1 MIGNYTPETAVLI
14 AVGQLF
20 VVILIGF
27 STALPGVDRISRR
40 FFIAFFSIIAAEEL
54 ILTFDLANMSS
65 LRIMAL
71 SKVLIFFEYFFI
83 SLIPVLL
90 SVFLLK
96 YCGVKLKKSTM
107 FCIVLVIWSAF
118 LILLICAQFTDKIY
132 YISSDLEFHKGILLS
147 LLSLPILVIMLINLI
162 ILIINRYVY
171 SKRIFIAFLILIVST
186 AIGTIIHAFSA
197 ALAILNISVCLN
209 TLVMYML
216 IVTEQINKYIQQQAD
231 IANQKANIMVLQMR
245 PHFIYNTLTDIYYLC
260 EQNPKEAQQVT
271 LDFITYVRKNFY
283 AIVSENPVPFDDELE
298 HARAYLSVESTRFDE
313 NLIVEYNIEHRN
325 FLIPPLTLQP
335 LVENAVRHG
344 LDPDGGQL
352 KIIIQTHQTINGSVI
367 IVSDNGPGFDTAN
380 AFESAGALSNIKQ
393 RLEMMCKG
401 TLKIDST
408 EDKGTTVTIF
418 VPIKK

>member
-1 MIGNYTPETAVLI
+1 MIDNYTPETAVLI

-54 ILTFDLANMSS
+54 ILTFDLANMISS
-65 LRIMAL
+65 RIMAL

-132 YISSDLEFHKGILLS
+132 YISSDLEFHKGILLP
-147 LLSLPILVIMLINLI
+147 LLLLPILVIMLINLI

-171 SKRIFIAFLILIVST
+171 TKRIFIAFLILIVST
-186 AIGTIIHAFSA
+186 AIGTIIYAFSA
-197 ALAILNISVCLN
+197 ALAIPNISVCLS
-209 TLVMYML
+209 TLVMYTL

-245 PHFIYNTLTDIYYLC
+245 PHFIYNTMTDIYYLC

-271 LDFITYVRKNFY
+271 LDFITYLRKNFY

-298 HARAYLSVESTRFDE
+298 HARAYLSVESTRYDE

>member
-14 AVGQLF
+14 AVGELF

-40 FFIAFFSIIAAEEL
+40 FFIAFFSIIAADEL
-54 ILTFDLANMSS
+54 ILTFDLANMISS
-65 LRIMAL
+65 RIMAL

-118 LILLICAQFTDKIY
+118 LILLISAQFTDKIY
-132 YISSDLEFHKGILLS
+132 YLSSDLEFHKGILLP

-171 SKRIFIAFLILIVST
+171 TKRIFIAFLILIVST
-186 AIGTIIHAFSA
+186 AIGTIIYAFSA
-197 ALAILNISVCLN
+197 ALAIFNISVCLS
-209 TLVMYML
+209 TLVMYRL

-245 PHFIYNTLTDIYYLC
+245 PHFIYNTMTDIYYLC

-271 LDFITYVRKNFY
+271 LDFITYLRKNFY

-298 HARAYLSVESTRFDE
+298 HARAYLSVESTRYDE

>member
-1 MIGNYTPETAVLI
+1 M
-14 AVGQLF
+14 
-20 VVILIGF
+20 
-27 STALPGVDRISRR
+27 
-40 FFIAFFSIIAAEEL
+40 
-54 ILTFDLANMSS
+54 
-65 LRIMAL
+65 
-71 SKVLIFFEYFFI
+71 
-83 SLIPVLL
+83 
-90 SVFLLK
+90 
-96 YCGVKLKKSTM
+96 
-107 FCIVLVIWSAF
+107 
-118 LILLICAQFTDKIY
+118 
-132 YISSDLEFHKGILLS
+132 
-147 LLSLPILVIMLINLI
+147 
-162 ILIINRYVY
+162 
-171 SKRIFIAFLILIVST
+171 
-186 AIGTIIHAFSA
+186 
-197 ALAILNISVCLN
+197 
-209 TLVMYML
+209 
-216 IVTEQINKYIQQQAD
+216 
-231 IANQKANIMVLQMR
+231 
-245 PHFIYNTLTDIYYLC
+245 
-260 EQNPKEAQQVT
+260 
-271 LDFITYVRKNFY
+271 DFITYLRKNFN
-283 AIVSENPVPFDDELE
+283 AIVSENPVPFNDELE

>member
-14 AVGQLF
+14 AVGELF

-54 ILTFDLANMSS
+54 ILTFDLANMISS
-65 LRIMAL
+65 RIMVL

-132 YISSDLEFHKGILLS
+132 YISSDLEFHKGILLP
-147 LLSLPILVIMLINLI
+147 LLLLPILVIMLINLI

-171 SKRIFIAFLILIVST
+171 TKRIFIAFLILIVST
-186 AIGTIIHAFSA
+186 AIGTIIYAFSA
-197 ALAILNISVCLN
+197 ALAIFNISVCLS
-209 TLVMYML
+209 TLVMYLL
-216 IVTEQINKYIQQQAD
+216 IITEQIHKYIQQQAD

-245 PHFIYNTLTDIYYLC
+245 PHFIYNTMTDIYYLC

-271 LDFITYVRKNFY
+271 LDFITYLRKNFN

>member
-54 ILTFDLANMSS
+54 ILTFDLANMISS
-65 LRIMAL
+65 RIMAL

-132 YISSDLEFHKGILLS
+132 YISSDLEFHKGILLP
-147 LLSLPILVIMLINLI
+147 LLLLPFLVIMLINLI

-171 SKRIFIAFLILIVST
+171 TKRIFIAFLILIVST
-186 AIGTIIHAFSA
+186 AIGTIIYAFSA
-197 ALAILNISVCLN
+197 ALAIWNISVCLS

-245 PHFIYNTLTDIYYLC
+245 PHFIYNTMTDIYYLC

-271 LDFITYVRKNFY
+271 MDFITYLRKNFD

-380 AFESAGALSNIKQ
+380 AFASAGALSNIKQ

-401 TLKIDST
+401 TIKIDST

>member
-40 FFIAFFSIIAAEEL
+40 YFIAFFSIIAAEEL
-54 ILTFDLANMSS
+54 ILTFDLANLISS
-65 LRIMAL
+65 RIMAL

-83 SLIPVLL
+83 SLYPVLL

-132 YISSDLEFHKGILLS
+132 YISSDLEFHKGILLP
-147 LLSLPILVIMLINLI
+147 LLLLPNLVIMLINLI

-171 SKRIFIAFLILIVST
+171 TKRIFIAFLILIVST
-186 AIGTIIHAFSA
+186 AIGTIIYAFSA
-197 ALAILNISVCLN
+197 ALAILNISVCLS

-245 PHFIYNTLTDIYYLC
+245 PHFIYNTMTDIYYLC

-271 LDFITYVRKNFY
+271 LDFITYLRKNFD

>member
-1 MIGNYTPETAVLI
+1 MIDNYTPETAVLI

-54 ILTFDLANMSS
+54 ILTFDLANMISS
-65 LRIMAL
+65 RIMAL

-132 YISSDLEFHKGILLS
+132 YISSDLEFHKGILLP

-171 SKRIFIAFLILIVST
+171 TKRFFIAFLILIVST

-197 ALAILNISVCLN
+197 ALATLNISVCLN

-216 IVTEQINKYIQQQAD
+216 IVKEQINKYLQQQAD

-245 PHFIYNTLTDIYYLC
+245 PHFIYNTMTDIYYLC

-271 LDFITYVRKNFY
+271 LDFITYLRKNFD

>member
-40 FFIAFFSIIAAEEL
+40 YFIAFFSIIAAEEL
-54 ILTFDLANMSS
+54 ILTFDLANMISS
-65 LRIMAL
+65 RIMAL

-83 SLIPVLL
+83 SLIPVLM

-132 YISSDLEFHKGILLS
+132 YISSDLEFHKGILLP
-147 LLSLPILVIMLINLI
+147 LLLLPILVIMLINLI

-171 SKRIFIAFLILIVST
+171 TKRIFIAFLIVIVSS
-186 AIGTIIHAFSA
+186 AIVTIIYAFSA
-197 ALAILNISVCLN
+197 DLAILNISFCLS
-209 TLVMYML
+209 TLAMYML
-216 IVTEQINKYIQQQAD
+216 IVTEQINKHIQQQAD
-231 IANQKANIMVLQMR
+231 IAHQKANIMVLQMR
-245 PHFIYNTLTDIYYLC
+245 PHFIYNTMADIYYLC

-271 LDFITYVRKNFY
+271 LDFITYLRKNFD

-298 HARAYLSVESTRFDE
+298 HARAYLSVESTRFNE

-344 LDPDGGQL
+344 LDPNGGRL
-352 KIIIQTHQTINGSVI
+352 KIKIETHKTINGSVL

-401 TLKIDST
+401 TLTIAPRAGG
-408 EDKGTTVTIF
+408 GTVVTVVI
-418 VPIKK
+418 PQ

>member
-1 MIGNYTPETAVLI
+1 MIDNYTPETAVLI

-40 FFIAFFSIIAAEEL
+40 FFIAFFSIIAADEL
-54 ILTFDLANMSS
+54 ILTFDLANMISS
-65 LRIMAL
+65 RIMAL

-132 YISSDLEFHKGILLS
+132 YISSDLEFHKGILLP
-147 LLSLPILVIMLINLI
+147 LLLLPILVIMLINLI
-162 ILIINRYVY
+162 ILIINRHVY
-171 SKRIFIAFLILIVST
+171 TKRFFIAFLILIVST

-271 LDFITYVRKNFY
+271 LDFITYLRKNFY

>member
-14 AVGQLF
+14 AVAQLF

-54 ILTFDLANMSS
+54 ILTFDLANMISP
-65 LRIMAL
+65 RIMAL

-132 YISSDLEFHKGILLS
+132 YISSDLEFHKGILLP

-171 SKRIFIAFLILIVST
+171 TKRFFIAFLILIVST

-245 PHFIYNTLTDIYYLC
+245 PHFIYNTMTDIYYLC

-271 LDFITYVRKNFY
+271 LDFITYLRKNFN
-283 AIVSENPVPFDDELE
+283 AIVSENPVPFNDELE
-298 HARAYLSVESTRFDE
+298 HARAYLSVESTRYDE

-408 EDKGTTVTIF
+408 KDKGTTVTIF

>member
-1 MIGNYTPETAVLI
+1 MIDNYTPETAILI

-27 STALPGVDRISRR
+27 STALPGVDRISRH

-54 ILTFDLANMSS
+54 ILTFDLANMISP
-65 LRIMAL
+65 RIMAL

-132 YISSDLEFHKGILLS
+132 YLSSDLEFHKGILLP
-147 LLSLPILVIMLINLI
+147 LLLLPILVIMLINLI

-171 SKRIFIAFLILIVST
+171 TKRFFIAFLILIVST
-186 AIGTIIHAFSA
+186 AIGTIIHAFSP

-216 IVTEQINKYIQQQAD
+216 IVKEQINKYIQQQAD

-271 LDFITYVRKNFY
+271 LDFITYLRKNFY

-335 LVENAVRHG
+335 LVENAVRYG

>member
-1 MIGNYTPETAVLI
+1 MIDNYTPETAVLI

-54 ILTFDLANMSS
+54 ILTFDLANMISS
-65 LRIMAL
+65 RIMAL

-132 YISSDLEFHKGILLS
+132 YISSDLEFHKGILLP
-147 LLSLPILVIMLINLI
+147 LLLLPILVIMLINLI

-171 SKRIFIAFLILIVST
+171 TKRFFIAFLILIVST
-186 AIGTIIHAFSA
+186 AIGTIIYAFSA
-197 ALAILNISVCLN
+197 ALAIFNISVCLS
-209 TLVMYML
+209 TLVMYRL

-245 PHFIYNTLTDIYYLC
+245 PHFIYNTMTDIYYLC

-271 LDFITYVRKNFY
+271 LDFITYLRKNFY

-298 HARAYLSVESTRFDE
+298 HARAYLSVESTRYDE

>member
-40 FFIAFFSIIAAEEL
+40 YFIAFFSIIAAEEL
-54 ILTFDLANMSS
+54 ILTFDLANMISS
-65 LRIMAL
+65 KIMAL

-132 YISSDLEFHKGILLS
+132 YLSSDLEFHKGILLP
-147 LLSLPILVIMLINLI
+147 LLLLPILVIMLINLI
-162 ILIINRYVY
+162 ILMINRYVY
-171 SKRIFIAFLILIVST
+171 TKRIFIAFLIIIVST
-186 AIGTIIHAFSA
+186 AIGTIIYAFSA
-197 ALAILNISVCLN
+197 DLAILNISVCLS
-209 TLVMYML
+209 TLVMYIL
-216 IVTEQINKYIQQQAD
+216 IVKEQINKYLQQQAD

-245 PHFIYNTLTDIYYLC
+245 PHFIYNTMTDIYYLC

-271 LDFITYVRKNFY
+271 LDFITYLRKNFY

-298 HARAYLSVESTRFDE
+298 HARAYLSVESTRFNE

-344 LDPDGGQL
+344 LDPDGGRL
-352 KIIIQTHQTINGSVI
+352 KIKIETHQTINGSVI

>member
-40 FFIAFFSIIAAEEL
+40 FFIVFFSIIAAEEL
-54 ILTFDLANMSS
+54 ILTFDLANMISS
-65 LRIMAL
+65 RIMAL

-132 YISSDLEFHKGILLS
+132 YISSDLEFHKGILFP
-147 LLSLPILVIMLINLI
+147 LLLLPILVIMLINLI

-171 SKRIFIAFLILIVST
+171 TKRIFIAFLILIVST

-197 ALAILNISVCLN
+197 ALTILNISVCLN

-216 IVTEQINKYIQQQAD
+216 IVKEQINKYLQQQAD

-245 PHFIYNTLTDIYYLC
+245 PHFIYNTMTDIYYLC

-271 LDFITYVRKNFY
+271 LDFITYLRKNFY

>member
-1 MIGNYTPETAVLI
+1 MIGNYTPETAILI
-14 AVGQLF
+14 AVGELF

-27 STALPGVDRISRR
+27 LTALPGVDRISRR
-40 FFIAFFSIIAAEEL
+40 YFIAFFSIIAAEEL
-54 ILTFDLANMSS
+54 ILTFDLANMISS
-65 LRIMAL
+65 KIMAL
-71 SKVLIFFEYFFI
+71 SEVLIFFEYFLI
-83 SLIPVLL
+83 SLIPVLM

-132 YISSDLEFHKGILLS
+132 YLSSDLEFHKGILLP

-171 SKRIFIAFLILIVST
+171 TKRFFIAFLILIVST
-186 AIGTIIHAFSA
+186 AIATIIHAFSA
-197 ALAILNISVCLN
+197 ALDILNISVCLS

-216 IVTEQINKYIQQQAD
+216 IVTEQINKHIQQQAD

-245 PHFIYNTLTDIYYLC
+245 PHFIYNTMTDIYYLC

-271 LDFITYVRKNFY
+271 LDFITYLRKNFD
-283 AIVSENPVPFDDELE
+283 AIVSENPIPFDDELE

-344 LDPDGGQL
+344 LDPDGGRL

>member
-1 MIGNYTPETAVLI
+1 MIDNYTPETAVLI

-54 ILTFDLANMSS
+54 ILTFDLANMISS
-65 LRIMAL
+65 RIMVL

-132 YISSDLEFHKGILLS
+132 YISSDLEFHKGILLP

-171 SKRIFIAFLILIVST
+171 TKRIFIAFLILIVST
-186 AIGTIIHAFSA
+186 AIGTIIYAFSA
-197 ALAILNISVCLN
+197 ALAILNISVCLS

-245 PHFIYNTLTDIYYLC
+245 PHFIYNTMTDIYYLC

-271 LDFITYVRKNFY
+271 LDFITYLRKNFN
-283 AIVSENPVPFDDELE
+283 AIVSENPVPFNDELE

>member
-1 MIGNYTPETAVLI
+1 MN
-14 AVGQLF
+14 
-20 VVILIGF
+20 
-27 STALPGVDRISRR
+27 
-40 FFIAFFSIIAAEEL
+40 
-54 ILTFDLANMSS
+54 
-65 LRIMAL
+65 
-71 SKVLIFFEYFFI
+71 
-83 SLIPVLL
+83 
-90 SVFLLK
+90 
-96 YCGVKLKKSTM
+96 
-107 FCIVLVIWSAF
+107 
-118 LILLICAQFTDKIY
+118 TDKIY
-132 YISSDLEFHKGILLS
+132 YISSDLEFHKGILLP
-147 LLSLPILVIMLINLI
+147 LLSLPILVIMLITLI

-171 SKRIFIAFLILIVST
+171 TKRIFIAFLILIVST
-186 AIGTIIHAFSA
+186 AIGTIIYAFSA
-197 ALAILNISVCLN
+197 ALAILNISVCLS

-216 IVTEQINKYIQQQAD
+216 IVREQINKYIQQQAD

-245 PHFIYNTLTDIYYLC
+245 PHFIYNTMTDIYYLC

-271 LDFITYVRKNFY
+271 LNFITYLRKNFD

>member
-1 MIGNYTPETAVLI
+1 
-14 AVGQLF
+14 
-20 VVILIGF
+20 
-27 STALPGVDRISRR
+27 
-40 FFIAFFSIIAAEEL
+40 
-54 ILTFDLANMSS
+54 
-65 LRIMAL
+65 
-71 SKVLIFFEYFFI
+71 
-83 SLIPVLL
+83 
-90 SVFLLK
+90 
-96 YCGVKLKKSTM
+96 M

-132 YISSDLEFHKGILLS
+132 YISSDLEFHKGILLP
-147 LLSLPILVIMLINLI
+147 LLLLPILVIMLINLI

-171 SKRIFIAFLILIVST
+171 TKRIIIAFLILIVSA
-186 AIGTIIHAFSA
+186 AIGTIIYAFSA
-197 ALAILNISVCLN
+197 ALAILNISVCLS

-245 PHFIYNTLTDIYYLC
+245 PHFIYNTMTDIYYLC

-271 LDFITYVRKNFY
+271 LDFITYLRKNFY

>member
-14 AVGQLF
+14 AVGELF

-54 ILTFDLANMSS
+54 ILTFDLANMISS
-65 LRIMAL
+65 RIMAL
-71 SKVLIFFEYFFI
+71 CKVLIFFEYFFI

-132 YISSDLEFHKGILLS
+132 YISSDLEFHKGILLP
-147 LLSLPILVIMLINLI
+147 LLLLPILVIMLINLI

-171 SKRIFIAFLILIVST
+171 TKRIFIAFLILIVST
-186 AIGTIIHAFSA
+186 AIGMIIYAFSA
-197 ALAILNISVCLN
+197 ALAILNISVCLS

-245 PHFIYNTLTDIYYLC
+245 PHFIYNTMTDIYYLC
-260 EQNPKEAQQVT
+260 EQNPKEALRASQGKEQQ
-271 LDFITYVRKNFY
+271 
-283 AIVSENPVPFDDELE
+283 
-298 HARAYLSVESTRFDE
+298 
-313 NLIVEYNIEHRN
+313 
-325 FLIPPLTLQP
+325 
-335 LVENAVRHG
+335 
-344 LDPDGGQL
+344 
-352 KIIIQTHQTINGSVI
+352 
-367 IVSDNGPGFDTAN
+367 TA
-380 AFESAGALSNIKQ
+380 Q
-393 RLEMMCKG
+393 
-401 TLKIDST
+401 
-408 EDKGTTVTIF
+408 
-418 VPIKK
+418 

>member
-1 MIGNYTPETAVLI
+1 MIDNYTPETAFLI

-54 ILTFDLANMSS
+54 ILTFDLANMISS
-65 LRIMAL
+65 RIMAL

-90 SVFLLK
+90 IVFLLK

-132 YISSDLEFHKGILLS
+132 YISSDLEFHKGILLP

-171 SKRIFIAFLILIVST
+171 TKRFFIAFLILIVST

-245 PHFIYNTLTDIYYLC
+245 PHFIFNTMTDIYYLC

-271 LDFITYVRKNFY
+271 LDFITYYFVKTKFC
-283 AIVSENPVPFDDELE
+283 
-298 HARAYLSVESTRFDE
+298 
-313 NLIVEYNIEHRN
+313 
-325 FLIPPLTLQP
+325 
-335 LVENAVRHG
+335 
-344 LDPDGGQL
+344 
-352 KIIIQTHQTINGSVI
+352 
-367 IVSDNGPGFDTAN
+367 
-380 AFESAGALSNIKQ
+380 IK
-393 RLEMMCKG
+393 
-401 TLKIDST
+401 
-408 EDKGTTVTIF
+408 
-418 VPIKK
+418 

>member
-14 AVGQLF
+14 AVAQLF

-54 ILTFDLANMSS
+54 ILTFDLANMISP
-65 LRIMAL
+65 RIMAL

-132 YISSDLEFHKGILLS
+132 YISSDLEFHKGILLP

-171 SKRIFIAFLILIVST
+171 TKRFFIAFLILIVST

-245 PHFIYNTLTDIYYLC
+245 PHFIYNTMTDIYYLC

-271 LDFITYVRKNFY
+271 LDFITYLRKNFN
-283 AIVSENPVPFDDELE
+283 AIVSENPVPFNDELE
-298 HARAYLSVESTRFDE
+298 HARAYLSVESTRYDE

>member
-40 FFIAFFSIIAAEEL
+40 YFIAFFSIIAAEEL
-54 ILTFDLANMSS
+54 ILIFDLANMISS
-65 LRIMAL
+65 RIMAL

-132 YISSDLEFHKGILLS
+132 YISSDLEFHKGILLP
-147 LLSLPILVIMLINLI
+147 LLLLPILVIMLINLI

-171 SKRIFIAFLILIVST
+171 TKRIFIAFLILIVST

-271 LDFITYVRKNFY
+271 LDFITYLRKNFY

-298 HARAYLSVESTRFDE
+298 HARAYLSVESTRLDE

>member
-1 MIGNYTPETAVLI
+1 MIDNYTPETAVLI

-54 ILTFDLANMSS
+54 ILTFDLANMISS
-65 LRIMAL
+65 RIMAL

-107 FCIVLVIWSAF
+107 LCIVLVIWSAF

-132 YISSDLEFHKGILLS
+132 YISSDLEFHKGILHP

-162 ILIINRYVY
+162 ILIINRCVY
-171 SKRIFIAFLILIVST
+171 TKRFFIAFLILIVST

-197 ALAILNISVCLN
+197 ALAILNICVCLN

-216 IVTEQINKYIQQQAD
+216 IVREQINKYIQQQAD

-245 PHFIYNTLTDIYYLC
+245 PHFICNTMTDIYYLC

-271 LDFITYVRKNFY
+271 LDFITYLRKNFD

>member
-14 AVGQLF
+14 AVGELF

-54 ILTFDLANMSS
+54 ILTFDLANMISS
-65 LRIMAL
+65 RIMAL

-83 SLIPVLL
+83 SLFPVLL

-132 YISSDLEFHKGILLS
+132 YISSDLEFHKGILLP
-147 LLSLPILVIMLINLI
+147 LLLLPILVIMLINLI

-171 SKRIFIAFLILIVST
+171 TKRIFIAFLILIVST
-186 AIGTIIHAFSA
+186 AIGTIIYAFSA
-197 ALAILNISVCLN
+197 ALAIFNISVCLS

-245 PHFIYNTLTDIYYLC
+245 PHFIYNTMTDIYYLC

-271 LDFITYVRKNFY
+271 LDFITYLRKNFY

>member
-14 AVGQLF
+14 AVGELF

-54 ILTFDLANMSS
+54 ILTFDLANMISS
-65 LRIMAL
+65 RIMAL

-132 YISSDLEFHKGILLS
+132 YISSDLEFHKGILLP
-147 LLSLPILVIMLINLI
+147 LLLLPILVIMLINLI

-171 SKRIFIAFLILIVST
+171 TKRIIIAFLILIVST

-197 ALAILNISVCLN
+197 ALAILYISVCLN
-209 TLVMYML
+209 MLVMYML

-245 PHFIYNTLTDIYYLC
+245 PHFIYNTMTDIYYLC

-271 LDFITYVRKNFY
+271 LDFITYLRKNFY

>member
-1 MIGNYTPETAVLI
+1 MIDNYTPETAVWI

-54 ILTFDLANMSS
+54 ILTFDLANMISS
-65 LRIMAL
+65 RIMAL

-83 SLIPVLL
+83 SLFPVLL

-132 YISSDLEFHKGILLS
+132 YISSDLEFHKGILLP
-147 LLSLPILVIMLINLI
+147 LLLLPILVIMLINLI

-171 SKRIFIAFLILIVST
+171 TKRFFIAFLIYIVST
-186 AIGTIIHAFSA
+186 AIGTIIYAFSA
-197 ALAILNISVCLN
+197 ALAILNISVCLS

-245 PHFIYNTLTDIYYLC
+245 PHFIYNTMTDIYYLC

-271 LDFITYVRKNFY
+271 LDFITYLRKNFY

-298 HARAYLSVESTRFDE
+298 HARAYLSVESTRYDE

>member
-1 MIGNYTPETAVLI
+1 MIDNYTPETAFLI

-54 ILTFDLANMSS
+54 ILTFDLANMISS
-65 LRIMAL
+65 RIMAL

-90 SVFLLK
+90 IVFLLK

-132 YISSDLEFHKGILLS
+132 YISSDLEFHKGILLP

-171 SKRIFIAFLILIVST
+171 TKRFFIAFLILIVST

-245 PHFIYNTLTDIYYLC
+245 PHFIFNTMTDIYYLC

-271 LDFITYVRKNFY
+271 LDFITYLRKNFY

-335 LVENAVRHG
+335 LVENAVRYG
-344 LDPDGGQL
+344 LDLDGGQL

>member
-1 MIGNYTPETAVLI
+1 MIDNYTPETAVLI

-54 ILTFDLANMSS
+54 ILTFDLANMISS
-65 LRIMAL
+65 RIMAL

-132 YISSDLEFHKGILLS
+132 YISSDLEFHKGILLP

-171 SKRIFIAFLILIVST
+171 TKRFFIAFLILIVST

-245 PHFIYNTLTDIYYLC
+245 PHFIYNTMTDIYYLC

-271 LDFITYVRKNFY
+271 LDFITYLRKNFY

>member
-14 AVGQLF
+14 AVGELF
-20 VVILIGF
+20 VVILLGF

-40 FFIAFFSIIAAEEL
+40 YFIAFFSILAAEEL
-54 ILTFDLANMSS
+54 ILTFDLANMISPK
-65 LRIMAL
+65 IMAL

-132 YISSDLEFHKGILLS
+132 YLSSDLEFHKGILFP
-147 LLSLPILVIMLINLI
+147 LLLLPILVIMLINLI

-171 SKRIFIAFLILIVST
+171 TKRIFIAFLIVIVSS
-186 AIGTIIHAFSA
+186 AIVTIIYAFSA
-197 ALAILNISVCLN
+197 DLAILNISFCLS
-209 TLVMYML
+209 TLAMYML
-216 IVTEQINKYIQQQAD
+216 IVTEQINKHIQQQAD
-231 IANQKANIMVLQMR
+231 IAHQKANIMVLQMR
-245 PHFIYNTLTDIYYLC
+245 PHFIYNTMADIYYLC

-271 LDFITYVRKNFY
+271 LDFITYLRKNFD

-298 HARAYLSVESTRFDE
+298 HARAYLSVESTRFNE

-344 LDPDGGQL
+344 LDPNGGRL
-352 KIIIQTHQTINGSVI
+352 KIKIETHKTINGSVL

-401 TLKIDST
+401 TLTIAPRAGG
-408 EDKGTTVTIF
+408 GTVVTVVI
-418 VPIKK
+418 PQ

>member
-1 MIGNYTPETAVLI
+1 MIDNYTPETAVLI

-40 FFIAFFSIIAAEEL
+40 YFIAFFSIIAAEEL
-54 ILTFDLANMSS
+54 ILIFDLANMISS
-65 LRIMAL
+65 RIMAL

-132 YISSDLEFHKGILLS
+132 YISSDLEFHKGILLP
-147 LLSLPILVIMLINLI
+147 LLLLPILVIMLINLI

-171 SKRIFIAFLILIVST
+171 TKRIFIAFLILIVST

-197 ALAILNISVCLN
+197 ALAILNIGVCLN

-216 IVTEQINKYIQQQAD
+216 IVTEQINKYKQQQAD

-271 LDFITYVRKNFY
+271 LDFITYLRKNFY

-298 HARAYLSVESTRFDE
+298 HARAYLSVESTRYDE

>member
-1 MIGNYTPETAVLI
+1 MIDNYTPETAVLI

-40 FFIAFFSIIAAEEL
+40 YFIAFFSIIAAEEL
-54 ILTFDLANMSS
+54 ILIFDLANMISS
-65 LRIMAL
+65 RIMAL

-132 YISSDLEFHKGILLS
+132 YISSDLEFHKGILLP
-147 LLSLPILVIMLINLI
+147 LLLLPILVIMLINLI

-171 SKRIFIAFLILIVST
+171 TKRIFIAFLILIVST

-216 IVTEQINKYIQQQAD
+216 IVTEQINKYKQQQAD

-271 LDFITYVRKNFY
+271 LDFITYLRKNFY

-298 HARAYLSVESTRFDE
+298 HARAYLSVESTRLDE

>member
-1 MIGNYTPETAVLI
+1 MIDNYTPETAVLI

-27 STALPGVDRISRR
+27 STALPGIDRISRR
-40 FFIAFFSIIAAEEL
+40 YFIAFFSIIAAEEL
-54 ILTFDLANMSS
+54 IFTFDLANMISS
-65 LRIMAL
+65 KIMAL

-132 YISSDLEFHKGILLS
+132 YISSDLEFHKGILLP
-147 LLSLPILVIMLINLI
+147 LLLLPILVIMLINLI

-171 SKRIFIAFLILIVST
+171 TKRIFIAFLILIVST
-186 AIGTIIHAFSA
+186 AIGMIIYAFSA
-197 ALAILNISVCLN
+197 TLAILNISVCLS

-245 PHFIYNTLTDIYYLC
+245 PHFIYNTMTDIYYLC
-260 EQNPKEAQQVT
+260 EQNPKAAQQVT
-271 LDFITYVRKNFY
+271 LDFITYLRKNFY

-298 HARAYLSVESTRFDE
+298 HARAYLSVESMRFDE
-313 NLIVEYNIEHRN
+313 NLIVECNIEHRN

-401 TLKIDST
+401 TLKIDSI

>member
-14 AVGQLF
+14 AVAQLF

-54 ILTFDLANMSS
+54 ILTFDLANMISP
-65 LRIMAL
+65 RIMAL

-132 YISSDLEFHKGILLS
+132 YISSDLEFHKGILLP

-171 SKRIFIAFLILIVST
+171 TKRFFIAFLILIVST

-216 IVTEQINKYIQQQAD
+216 IVTEQIKVTSKNSSPKAKKYGIIEPTNKVGD
-231 IANQKANIMVLQMR
+231 
-245 PHFIYNTLTDIYYLC
+245 
-260 EQNPKEAQQVT
+260 
-271 LDFITYVRKNFY
+271 LD
-283 AIVSENPVPFDDELE
+283 A
-298 HARAYLSVESTRFDE
+298 VESICR
-313 NLIVEYNIEHRN
+313 R
-325 FLIPPLTLQP
+325 
-335 LVENAVRHG
+335 
-344 LDPDGGQL
+344 
-352 KIIIQTHQTINGSVI
+352 
-367 IVSDNGPGFDTAN
+367 
-380 AFESAGALSNIKQ
+380 
-393 RLEMMCKG
+393 
-401 TLKIDST
+401 
-408 EDKGTTVTIF
+408 
-418 VPIKK
+418 

>member
-1 MIGNYTPETAVLI
+1 MIGNYTPETAVWI

-20 VVILIGF
+20 AVILIGF

-54 ILTFDLANMSS
+54 ILTFDLANMISP
-65 LRIMAL
+65 RIMAL

-107 FCIVLVIWSAF
+107 FCIVLVIWSVF

-132 YISSDLEFHKGILLS
+132 YISSDLEFHNGILMP
-147 LLSLPILVIMLINLI
+147 LLLLPILVIMLINLI

-171 SKRIFIAFLILIVST
+171 TKRIFIAFLILIVST

-216 IVTEQINKYIQQQAD
+216 IVREQINKYIQQQAD

-245 PHFIYNTLTDIYYLC
+245 PHFIYNTMTDIYYLC

-271 LDFITYVRKNFY
+271 LDFITYLRKNFY

-298 HARAYLSVESTRFDE
+298 HARAYLSVESTRYDE

>member
-54 ILTFDLANMSS
+54 ILTFDLTNMISS
-65 LRIMAL
+65 RIMAL

-132 YISSDLEFHKGILLS
+132 YLSSDLEFHKGILLP

-171 SKRIFIAFLILIVST
+171 TKRFFIAFLILIVST

-271 LDFITYVRKNFY
+271 LEFITYLRKNFY

-344 LDPDGGQL
+344 LDPDGDQL